1 MNIVFM
7 GTPDFAKKSLKK
19 LIDLKLFNI
28 KAVITNPDKPKG
40 RGRVLTSSTV
50 KELAIENNLKVLQ
63 PEKIRENTELFNE
76 LKKMELD
83 VIVVVAYGKI
93 LPKELLDIPKLGCI
107 NVHRFIT
114 SKI

>member
-7 GTPDFAKKSLKK
+7 GTPDFAKKSLEK
-19 LIDLKLFNI
+19 LINSKLFNI

-40 RGRVLTSSTV
+40 RGRLLTSSPV
-50 KELAIENNLKVLQ
+50 KELAIKHNLKIMQ
-63 PEKIRENTELFNE
+63 PEKVKENTELFNE

-93 LPKELLDIPKLGCI
+93 LPKELLDIPRLGCV

-114 SKI
+114 S